1 MKNLILLIALLSG
14 FSRAKAQ
21 KVEDAN
27 VYPTNLEENM
37 WWESFDS
44 NTRTFKGVNFMVLSD
59 GNNSEHLISPFNV
72 KLYLYQAG
80 KDPIFIKT
88 WRIEN
93 MKHFMSKEYKNLT
106 ISFKDIDVPS
116 GTWRLGLFVDADDE
130 VKEDNGDNAM
140 LFKKDVIIKDLPAEQ
155 TTTPV
160 KEDKQEGIQSD
171 PEPAVDE
178 LQDAKNNL
186 TNSTKNLATK
196 EFEYKN
202 NKAKMSPYE
211 QKLAELEIEELKYT
225 QEKNKLALER
235 VEKTKKKT
243 INIDKQQEF
252 VAKEQELELKA
263 NQAAK
268 QRSELA
274 AVKTQNSDYTRKM
287 TDYDNQIATKESQ
300 ISAAKPMN
308 KVDSIDLDI
317 RKNELEELRYRK
329 NAAAFGKERT
339 EKAMAMT
346 IADQENARLKGLED
360 DNNKQA
366 EQSASKVRNLYA
378 DKKQAEKDAK
388 KADNKAKVDNSKLKV
403 KIKVLKQEIASNEKS
418 LNKEK
423 AKKKQNPEKIAQLEK
438 DLAEK
443 KTRLAEMEAQLR

>member
-1 MKNLILLIALLSG
+1 
-14 FSRAKAQ
+14 
-21 KVEDAN
+21 
-27 VYPTNLEENM
+27 
-37 WWESFDS
+37 
-44 NTRTFKGVNFMVLSD
+44 
-59 GNNSEHLISPFNV
+59 
-72 KLYLYQAG
+72 
-80 KDPIFIKT
+80 
-88 WRIEN
+88 
-93 MKHFMSKEYKNLT
+93 
-106 ISFKDIDVPS
+106 
-116 GTWRLGLFVDADDE
+116 
-130 VKEDNGDNAM
+130 
-140 LFKKDVIIKDLPAEQ
+140 VIIKDLPAEQ

-274 AVKTQNSDYTRKM
+274 AVKTHGCSEN
-287 TDYDNQIATKESQ
+287 
-300 ISAAKPMN
+300 
-308 KVDSIDLDI
+308 
-317 RKNELEELRYRK
+317 
-329 NAAAFGKERT
+329 T
-339 EKAMAMT
+339 E
-346 IADQENARLKGLED
+346 Q
-360 DNNKQA
+360 
-366 EQSASKVRNLYA
+366 
-378 DKKQAEKDAK
+378 
-388 KADNKAKVDNSKLKV
+388 
-403 KIKVLKQEIASNEKS
+403 
-418 LNKEK
+418 
-423 AKKKQNPEKIAQLEK
+423 
-438 DLAEK
+438 
-443 KTRLAEMEAQLR
+443 